1 MAIKRNDDG
10 MMYVPAWQGLTLRQ
24 LMAAPMDA
32 PAPFPLG
39 HRRGR
44 GFHTARSAIYQ
55 LFKQLVATGRTR
67 VLAPDYHM
75 GNELRAIR
83 AAGAQVELYT
93 IDRDGRPDLAA
104 LARQAA
110 RGADVLFTIHYAG
123 WPQPVSELRTLCDRH
138 GLRLVEDCAL
148 ALLSETEGGPL
159 GSFGDY
165 AVFCLYKTLPVL
177 DGGLLVQNRHAFSDL
192 DHLPLRRIGRVFE
205 IGQALELW
213 LERARS
219 RSPRSGAVLA
229 ACKRRIGALLTALR
243 VARIPVGDIGFNGAD
258 ADIAMSNWS
267 ERLLDRL
274 DYDAIRNQRRRNFV
288 LLAELLAEA
297 GIAPWRTLE
306 PGVCPL
312 FFPLLVRDKSGAA
325 RRLKA
330 WGVIATELWN
340 EGDPVSTPLE
350 GRGARFLRRH
360 VLELP
365 IHQDVDETQIR
376 YLARQVCDARIALE
390 QTRMKPSTRG
400 VGGRRHRGVQPVAS
414 SR

>member
-1 MAIKRNDDG
+1 
-10 MMYVPAWQGLTLRQ
+10 MMYIPAWQGLTLRHFTT
-24 LMAAPMDA
+24 APMPA

-39 HRRGR
+39 YRRSR

-55 LFKQLVATGRTR
+55 LFKQLVASGCTR

-93 IDRDGRPDLAA
+93 IDRQGCPDLAT
-104 LARQAA
+104 LSRQAA

-123 WPQPVSELRTLCDRH
+123 WPQPVSDLRALCDRH

-148 ALLSETEGGPL
+148 ALLSETEGCPL

-165 AVFCLYKTLPVL
+165 AVFCLYKTLPLL
-177 DGGLLVQNRHAFSDL
+177 DGGLLVQNRHAFSEL
-192 DHLPLRRIGRVFE
+192 EHVPLRPIGHAFE
-205 IGQALELW
+205 VGQALQLW

-219 RSPRSGAVLA
+219 RAPRAGAVLA
-229 ACKRRIGALLTALR
+229 ALKRRIGALLTVLR
-243 VARIPVGDIGFNGAD
+243 VARIPVGSIGFNVAD

-267 ERLLDRL
+267 DRLLDRL
-274 DYDAIRNQRRRNFV
+274 DYEAIRRQRRRNFS

-297 GIAPWRTLE
+297 GIAPWRNLE
-306 PGVCPL
+306 AGVCPL
-312 FFPLLVRDKSGAA
+312 FFPLLVKDKSAAA

-340 EGDPVSTPLE
+340 EGDPVSAPLE

-365 IHQDVDETQIR
+365 IHQDVDEAQIR
-376 YLARQVCDARIALE
+376 YLATKVCEARIALE
-390 QTRMKPSTRG
+390 QTRMTSSTRG
-400 VGGRRHRGVQPVAS
+400 RSARRLRGVQPVGS